1 MSKRGLSREE
11 KRIRLVEIFHES
23 AEFYTLKE
31 LEKIAPKQ
39 KGIVQQS
46 VKEILDE
53 LVSDGLVTFDKIGTS
68 NYFWAFPSTAGAT
81 KRAMLD
87 KAKAEAEAVEAS
99 IALTQAA
106 IKAATKGRED
116 TPGRQELLI
125 QLQTKREESDKLKS
139 ELEAHGAA
147 DPVRYTR
154 KKDATAI
161 AKAAAQRWTEN
172 TMILWNLAKNASPD
186 FDDSMMRSVLGIGE
200 MTVVA
205 ALTLAGETWEDL

>member
-11 KRIRLVEIFHES
+11 KRTRLVEIFHES

-81 KRAMLD
+81 KQAALD
-87 KAKAEAEAVEAS
+87 KANAEAEAVEAS
-99 IALTQAA
+99 IVSTQAL
-106 IKAATKGRED
+106 IKAAAKGRED
-116 TPGRQELLI
+116 TPDRQKLLAKLTMI
-125 QLQTKREESDKLKS
+125 REESDKLKS
-139 ELEAHGAA
+139 ELGAYGAA
-147 DPVRYTR
+147 DPVRYAR
-154 KKDATAI
+154 KKDATEI

-172 TMILWNLAKNASPD
+172 TMILWSLAKNAAPD
-186 FDDSMMRSVLGIGE
+186 WDESGMRSTLGIN
-200 MTVVA
+200 
-205 ALTLAGETWEDL
+205 ETWEDI